1 MEGSIEKMREIK
13 LNGRDKKGIKEKEI
27 LSQEHSLMK

>member
-13 LNGRDKKGIKEKEI
+13 LNGRKEGRRTRRE
-27 LSQEHSLMK
+27 